1 MREGDLGMM
10 EEPTQDIVN
19 IRVVSGDLKGQDKK
33 MDESPTK
40 IDKNMN
46 LSTEIE
52 RFQLEHS
59 AFCRTK
65 IINMDAS
72 SLLPT
77 KRSPDLAMN
86 REYPFAGGTHPP
98 TSPRTSRNL
107 YEIWK
112 RYILL
117 YFTQIYYITSS
128 YHQYYHNTLYNR
140 HTPDQPVQLRYFDDK
155 HRRSQYPS
163 KPR

>member
-40 IDKNMN
+40 IDKSMN

-77 KRSPDLAMN
+77 KRSPDLTMN

-140 HTPDQPVQLRYFDDK
+140 HTPDQPVQLRYFDDR
-155 HRRSQYPS
+155 HRRSQYAS

>member
-19 IRVVSGDLKGQDKK
+19 IRVVSGDLKSQDKK
-33 MDESPTK
+33 MDESPK
-40 IDKNMN
+40 IHKGMN

-77 KRSPDLAMN
+77 KRSPDLTMN
-86 REYPFAGGTHPP
+86 REFPFAGGTHPP

-117 YFTQIYYITSS
+117 YFTQTYYTAS
-128 YHQYYHNTLYNR
+128 YHHNYHTILYNR

-155 HRRSQYPS
+155 NRRSQYPS

>member
-19 IRVVSGDLKGQDKK
+19 IRVVSGDLKSQDKK
-33 MDESPTK
+33 MDESPK
-40 IDKNMN
+40 IDKGMN

-77 KRSPDLAMN
+77 KRSPDLTMN
-86 REYPFAGGTHPP
+86 REFPFAGGTHPP

-128 YHQYYHNTLYNR
+128 YHQYYHTTLYNR

>member
-19 IRVVSGDLKGQDKK
+19 IRVVSGDLKTQDKK
-33 MDESPTK
+33 MDESPK
-40 IDKNMN
+40 IDKSMN

-77 KRSPDLAMN
+77 KKSPDLAMN
-86 REYPFAGGTHPP
+86 RELPFAGGTYPP

-107 YEIWK
+107 YELWK

-117 YFTQIYYITSS
+117 YFTEIY
-128 YHQYYHNTLYNR
+128 
-140 HTPDQPVQLRYFDDK
+140 
-155 HRRSQYPS
+155 
-163 KPR
+163 

>member
-1 MREGDLGMM
+1 MKEGDLGMM

-19 IRVVSGDLKGQDKK
+19 IRVVSGDLKSQDKK

-52 RFQLEHS
+52 RFQLEQS

-72 SLLPT
+72 SLFPT
-77 KRSPDLAMN
+77 KKSPDPAMN
-86 REYPFAGGTHPP
+86 REFPFAGGTHPP

-117 YFTQIYYITSS
+117 
-128 YHQYYHNTLYNR
+128 
-140 HTPDQPVQLRYFDDK
+140 
-155 HRRSQYPS
+155 
-163 KPR
+163 

>member
-19 IRVVSGDLKGQDKK
+19 IRVVSGDLKSQDKK
-33 MDESPTK
+33 MDESPK
-40 IDKNMN
+40 IDKGMN

-77 KRSPDLAMN
+77 KRSPDLTMN
-86 REYPFAGGTHPP
+86 REFPFAGGTHPP

-117 YFTQIYYITSS
+117 YFTEIYYTTVG
-128 YHQYYHNTLYNR
+128 YHHYYHTILYIR

>member
-40 IDKNMN
+40 IDKSMN

-112 RYILL
+112 RYIYYYTSLKSIILL
-117 YFTQIYYITSS
+117 LVTINIIIILYIIGIHQI
-128 YHQYYHNTLYNR
+128 NPYN
-140 HTPDQPVQLRYFDDK
+140 
-155 HRRSQYPS
+155 
-163 KPR
+163 

>member
-19 IRVVSGDLKGQDKK
+19 VRVVSGDLKSQDKK

-40 IDKNMN
+40 IDKSMN

-52 RFQLEHS
+52 RFQLEQS

-77 KRSPDLAMN
+77 KRSPDLTMN
-86 REYPFAGGTHPP
+86 REFPFAGGTHPP

-107 YEIWK
+107 YEIEK
-112 RYILL
+112 RYIL
-117 YFTQIYYITSS
+117 
-128 YHQYYHNTLYNR
+128 
-140 HTPDQPVQLRYFDDK
+140 P
-155 HRRSQYPS
+155 
-163 KPR
+163 

>member
-1 MREGDLGMM
+1 MM

-19 IRVVSGDLKGQDKK
+19 IRVVSGDLKSQDKK
-33 MDESPTK
+33 MDESPK

-77 KRSPDLAMN
+77 KRSPDLTMS
-86 REYPFAGGTHPP
+86 REFPFAGGTHPP

-112 RYILL
+112 RYISL
-117 YFTQIYYITSS
+117 YFTQIYFITSS
-128 YHQYYHNTLYNR
+128 YHQYYHTTLYNR
-140 HTPDQPVQLRYFDDK
+140 HTPDQPVQLRYFDDR
-155 HRRSQYPS
+155 HRRSQYAS

>member
-19 IRVVSGDLKGQDKK
+19 IRVVSGDLKSQDKK
-33 MDESPTK
+33 MDESPK
-40 IDKNMN
+40 IHKGMN

-72 SLLPT
+72 SLFPT
-77 KRSPDLAMN
+77 KKSPDLAMN
-86 REYPFAGGTHPP
+86 REFPFAGGTHPP

-128 YHQYYHNTLYNR
+128 YHQYHHNTLYNR

>member
-19 IRVVSGDLKGQDKK
+19 IRVVSGDLKSQDKK

-52 RFQLEHS
+52 RFQLEQS

-128 YHQYYHNTLYNR
+128 YHQYYHTTLYNR

>member
-19 IRVVSGDLKGQDKK
+19 IRVVSGDLKSQDKK

-40 IDKNMN
+40 IDKGMN

-72 SLLPT
+72 SLFPT
-77 KRSPDLAMN
+77 KKSPDLAMN
-86 REYPFAGGTHPP
+86 REFPFAGGTHPP

-117 YFTQIYYITSS
+117 YFTQIYYTAS
-128 YHQYYHNTLYNR
+128 YHHYYHTILYTR

-155 HRRSQYPS
+155 YRRSQYPS